1 MTKYGFEG
9 TSGWP
14 KKPTQAYGCSLWR
27 GIMANITAVKEGIS
41 CRLGDGAKIQFWKDK
56 WIGSEPLCSQF
67 PEVYRRSRRKLGR
80 VQDFRV
86 RNEFTTEWNLHLRR
100 RGNEQERAQ
109 VDELK
114 QMLTTVLYEEGPDYW
129 HWDLDKNGVYTVW
142 KELTVTEPSVF
153 LSLFTVDSLKEWLLA
168 WPKKTGAEL
177 TIKIE
182 RDVLM
187 TIWYWC
193 GAWGGRRNFN
203 FREFSLQWDNILKGN
218 YNS

>member
-27 GIMANITAVKEGIS
+27 GIMANIAAVKEGIS

-56 WIGSEPLCSQF
+56 WIGSEPLCQQF

-80 VQDFRV
+80 VHDIRE
-86 RNEFTTEWNLHLRR
+86 RNETTTEWNLHLRR

-114 QMLTTVLYEEGPDYW
+114 QMLTTVMYEEGPDYW
-129 HWDLDKNGVYTVW
+129 HWDLDKNGVYTVRNERIF
-142 KELTVTEPSVF
+142 KNKVF
-153 LSLFTVDSLKEWLLA
+153 PIV
-168 WPKKTGAEL
+168 
-177 TIKIE
+177 KIE